1 MDSFDHVEDSLAYS
15 EKITPINLS
24 EDSHLH
30 HWEGRLLCDECTNL
44 GVLPDCCQHTDNYIG
59 ILVSQFGDQ
68 CLENIIMF
76 IIVILAIYHASSVH
90 LEDFKVLHLLY
101 QG

>member
-1 MDSFDHVEDSLAYS
+1 M
-15 EKITPINLS
+15 
-24 EDSHLH
+24 H
-30 HWEGRLLCDECTNL
+30 HWEGRLICDEYTNL

-68 CLENIIMF
+68 CLENISNN
-76 IIVILAIYHASSVH
+76 VYRILAIHHASSVH
-90 LEDFKVLHLLY
+90 LQSFKVLHLLY

>member
-1 MDSFDHVEDSLAYS
+1 MQRIRWLVVKKNH
-15 EKITPINLS
+15 PINLS

-30 HWEGRLLCDECTNL
+30 HWEGRILCDECTNL
-44 GVLPDCCQHTDNYIG
+44 GVLSDCCQHTDNYIG

-68 CLENIIMF
+68 CLENITMF
-76 IIVILAIYHASSVH
+76 IIVILSIYHASSEH
-90 LEDFKVLHLLY
+90 PEGFKILHLLH

>member
-1 MDSFDHVEDSLAYS
+1 M
-15 EKITPINLS
+15 
-24 EDSHLH
+24 H
-30 HWEGRLLCDECTNL
+30 HWEGRLICDEYTNL

-68 CLENIIMF
+68 CLEIITMF
-76 IIVILAIYHASSVH
+76 IIVILAIRHASSVH
-90 LEDFKVLHLLY
+90 LEGFKTLHLLY